1 MSSIQRAVRG
11 RRVWFEDDPADFVPS
26 AIRAYLVQAHRP

>member
-11 RRVWFEDDPADFVPS
+11 RLVWFEDDPADFGPS
-26 AIRAYLVQAHRP
+26 AIRA